1 MAAFD
6 PRTDYPLGTRRP
18 DLVTTPSGLP
28 LDRLDLAAL
37 RAGEI
42 GSADLRATGETLRRQ
57 AEIAAAAG
65 RPQLAESLGRAA
77 ELASV
82 PDEVILDV
90 YTALRPLR
98 STAAELDAWA
108 ERLEHEH
115 AAPGVAAFVREARA
129 AYAERGL
136 LSHTPTGERP

>member
-1 MAAFD
+1 MPAFD
-6 PRTDYPLGTRRP
+6 PRTDYPLGARRP
-18 DLVTTPSGLP
+18 DLVRTPSGLS
-28 LDRLDLAAL
+28 LDELDLAAL
-37 RAGEI
+37 RTGRI

-65 RPQLAESLGRAA
+65 RPQLADSLGRAA

-82 PDEVILDV
+82 PDEVILAV
-90 YTALRPLR
+90 YTALRPRR
-98 STAAELDAWA
+98 STADELDAWA

-115 AAPGVAAFVREARA
+115 AAPGVAAFVREARV

-136 LSHTPTGERP
+136 LSHAPTGERR